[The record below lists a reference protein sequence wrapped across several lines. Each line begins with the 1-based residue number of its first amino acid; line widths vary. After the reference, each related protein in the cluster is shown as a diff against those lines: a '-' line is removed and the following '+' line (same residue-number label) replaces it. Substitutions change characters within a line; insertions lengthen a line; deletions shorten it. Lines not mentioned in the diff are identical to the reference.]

1 MRTEHEVRALALTEV
16 KGFSLPKP
24 RLPCRTDIVIQVNDV
39 PPVIQQV
46 IELGLTVVEPNV
58 FAAAS
63 NLRFTEQGFYDF
75 DDQLIVLY
83 ETKIPAEASVSAG
96 I

>member
-1 MRTEHEVRALALTEV
+1 METGIHSEIASNDWIPACAGMDGVNTRRLYVLMKRATA
-16 KGFSLPKP
+16 
-24 RLPCRTDIVIQVNDV
+24 I
-39 PPVIQQV
+39 
-46 IELGLTVVEPNV
+46 

-63 NLRFTEQGFYDF
+63 NLRFTEQEFYDF